1 MDEPT
6 MLIDGHTE
14 LIAHIGF
21 PTQAFKAPL
30 IYNPWFDHAGL
41 NVRVVPMGCRPADY
55 RAFLRAVF
63 TLTNLRG
70 ALITM
75 PHKVATVGLVDE
87 VLPAARIAGAAN
99 AVRRD
104 AEGRLVADMFDGE
117 GFVRGVR
124 RKGVEPRG
132 AGVLIVGTGGVGSA
146 IAASFAATG
155 VDTLSL
161 FDLRGQAAED
171 LAQRLRQ
178 HHPRLRVRT
187 GCADP
192 AGHDIVV
199 NATPLGMEPGDP
211 LPMDVERIAPD
222 AFVGEVVMR
231 DTMTAFLRA
240 AQERGC
246 RFQVGSDM
254 LFEQIPAYLEFF
266 GWDSPTPELLRHL
279 ARLDP
284 VPAASPGP
292 TGALPAP
299 ALATPSAESALARR
313 CFKMK
318 G

>member
-1 MDEPT
+1 

-21 PTQAFKAPL
+21 PTHAFKAPL

-41 NVRVVPMGCRPADY
+41 NVRVVPMGCRPANY
-55 RAFLRAVF
+55 PAFLSAVF
-63 TLTNLRG
+63 SLTNLRG
-70 ALITM
+70 ALVTM

-87 VLPAARIAGAAN
+87 VRPAALIAGAAN

-104 AEGRLVADMFDGE
+104 VEGRLVADMFDGE
-117 GFVRGVR
+117 GFVRGMR
-124 RKGVEPRG
+124 RKGVEPHG
-132 AGVLIVGTGGVGSA
+132 AGVLIVGAGGVGSA
-146 IAASFAATG
+146 IAASCAAAG

-171 LAQRLRQ
+171 LARRLRQ
-178 HHPRLRVRT
+178 HHPRLKVRT
-187 GCADP
+187 GSADP
-192 AGHDIVV
+192 AGHDIVI

-211 LPMDVERIAPD
+211 LPMDVERISPST
-222 AFVGEVVMR
+222 FVGEVVMR

-240 AQERGC
+240 AQARGC

-266 GWDSPTPELLRHL
+266 GWDSPTPELLRRL

-284 VPAASPGP
+284 VLAASPGP
-292 TGALPAP
+292 TGVSPAP
-299 ALATPSAESALARR
+299 APAAVSAESALVPC
-313 CFKMK
+313 CFKMR